1 MLPPSH
7 WAPVEGG
14 RGRTFFQG
22 AGEGAAAAA
31 GGGSWIQMENE
42 GEAGASAPK
51 AEGRARNSRRLVA
64 LPFLLP
70 GSIHSWETEHLAMM
84 PAGRDEGRVDGT
96 RRRPRDGWDLSP
108 PLNTLPRE
116 RAAER
121 VLTPLCL
128 EEAKGFFS
136 WWKISFS
143 WESMGKKRVPLTL
156 SSHQPPFQDA
166 FPAPFFSLP

>member
-1 MLPPSH
+1 M
-7 WAPVEGG
+7 
-14 RGRTFFQG
+14 
-22 AGEGAAAAA
+22 
-31 GGGSWIQMENE
+31 
-42 GEAGASAPK
+42 
-51 AEGRARNSRRLVA
+51 A

-121 VLTPLCL
+121 VLRGP
-128 EEAKGFFS
+128 S
-136 WWKISFS
+136 VWK
-143 WESMGKKRVPLTL
+143 KPKV
-156 SSHQPPFQDA
+156 SSRGGR
-166 FPAPFFSLP
+166 